1 QAVSAKTAAV
11 KTVDADAIVWSEE
24 KTADLKNEISDK
36 KKEIAKIETEKKVVE
51 RKLLA
56 GMGGSSVSALPEQ
69 KVLTAREME
78 QQQTAALQKAIHSKE
93 NEIAVLAAV
102 REQAARKEQ
111 DAAEQKMLVLSRKA
125 GELKLQE
132 ESLASAEKASPA
144 MTAAA
149 TAG

>member
-1 QAVSAKTAAV
+1 
-11 KTVDADAIVWSEE
+11 
-24 KTADLKNEISDK
+24 
-36 KKEIAKIETEKKVVE
+36 
-51 RKLLA
+51 
-56 GMGGSSVSALPEQ
+56 Q
-69 KVLTAREME
+69 KGLTAREME

-132 ESLASAEKASPA
+132 ESLASAEKASSA

-149 TAG
+149 TAGAAASVAAVAAKTPGQKELAMPAVEKAEAAD